1 MGPPKMCPPQCY
13 CGGPVSLSPLSLQ
26 VPRCH
31 LAPHPGDM
39 APPPSTPCPYPAS
52 ATPPWGFPGAVATSP
67 PKNGTLG
74 VKLMGGTL
82 VHRVTP
88 QPLGCLSPS
97 PPVLA
102 QGGLSWGSLC
112 VSPPPQQRLV
122 DSNPQHLP
130 PPLRTQHTFPW
141 DPPMVGILGG
151 VLSVS
156 PGPLPEWGGWGI
168 PPAGS
173 MV

>member
-1 MGPPKMCPPQCY
+1 MGPPQNVSPPMLLWGPSVLVPPIAASPQVPPCPPSW
-13 CGGPVSLSPLSLQ
+13 GHGSTPKHPLSI
-26 VPRCH
+26 
-31 LAPHPGDM
+31 
-39 APPPSTPCPYPAS
+39 PPKCRPALGV
-52 ATPPWGFPGAVATSP
+52 PWGCCHFP
-67 PKNGTLG
+67 PKKGNRGGQTH
-74 VKLMGGTL
+74 GGTL

-141 DPPMVGILGG
+141 DLPMVGILGG

-156 PGPLPEWGGWGI
+156 PGPLPDWGG
-168 PPAGS
+168 
-173 MV
+173 